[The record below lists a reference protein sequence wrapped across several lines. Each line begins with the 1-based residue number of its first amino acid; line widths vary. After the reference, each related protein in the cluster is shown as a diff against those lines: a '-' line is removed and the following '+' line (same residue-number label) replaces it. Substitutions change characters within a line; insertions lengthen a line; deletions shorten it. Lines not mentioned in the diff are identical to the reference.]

1 SLGPAYI
8 DMQIEQAQFGTL
20 LNRGREGNLEA
31 YSLGWIADWPAPDNF
46 LQLIYP
52 PNTQTG
58 QTGVLGYVNWGV
70 GENDPTDAS
79 EQARQAFERVQNN
92 LAPTDS
98 AQEIRNEAYLEI
110 EEANWEDVVFV
121 NTFHGATEAFW
132 YDYLHR
138 PKFGAMGTSRQKLHT
153 TWKEESAQ

>member
-1 SLGPAYI
+1 
-8 DMQIEQAQFGTL
+8 MQIEQAQFGTL

-31 YSLGWIADWPAPDNF
+31 YTLGWIADWPAPDNF

-52 PNTQTG
+52 PNTVTG
-58 QTGVLGYVNWGV
+58 ETGVLGYVNWGQTDQ
-70 GENDPTDAS
+70 GMTDAA
-79 EQARQAFERVQNN
+79 QRAADAYERVQNN
-92 LAPTDS
+92 LAPTDE
-98 AQEIRNEAYLEI
+98 AQQVRNEAYIEI